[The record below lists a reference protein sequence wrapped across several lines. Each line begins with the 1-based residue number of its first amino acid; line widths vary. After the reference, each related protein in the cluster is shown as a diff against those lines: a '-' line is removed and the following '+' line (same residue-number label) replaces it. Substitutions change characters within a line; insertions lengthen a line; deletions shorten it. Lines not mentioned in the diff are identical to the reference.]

1 MELTGAQLTCTAL
14 SLYPGW
20 WKCNISNWKP
30 GTSSSTCQSHCHLCE
45 FLRVLWKTGICLIC
59 WMLSFFVAWIWGIQD
74 RKVSVRSW
82 SQMVPLWLAGIW
94 SFDNQ
99 MASHEKKKKN
109 NTASRLFF
117 YLREII
123 KRNSYSPVLCLS
135 RSMYLCYVSCVCPHG
150 QSQDGELGSRAAG
163 IGCFSAWQVMKFHF
177 RIALIQKQAHLPH
190 WTLLI
195 LFSIIS

>member
-14 SLYPGW
+14 ALYPGW
-20 WKCNISNWKP
+20 WKCNWKP

-45 FLRVLWKTGICLIC
+45 FLRVLWKTGIWLIC
-59 WMLSFFVAWIWGIQD
+59 WTLSFFVARIWGIQD

-82 SQMVPLWLAGIW
+82 SQMVPLWLAGVW

-99 MASHEKKKKN
+99 MASHEKKKK
-109 NTASRLFF
+109 TTLPLDCSFIGERSSR
-117 YLREII
+117 ETH
-123 KRNSYSPVLCLS
+123 SPALCLS

-163 IGCFSAWQVMKFHF
+163 VGCFPAWQVMKFHF
-177 RIALIQKQAHLPH
+177 RITLIQKQAHPPH
-190 WTLLI
+190 WTLLM